1 VPSVCHYSS
10 ARRQHPSQAAPQS
23 SAEMAAMNIT
33 FKQFAKDLAF
43 TFAAALGTGA
53 LVGGLSFLVVRFF
66 AA

>member
-1 VPSVCHYSS
+1 
-10 ARRQHPSQAAPQS
+10 
-23 SAEMAAMNIT
+23 MAAMNIT

-43 TFAAALGTGA
+43 TFAAAFGTGA